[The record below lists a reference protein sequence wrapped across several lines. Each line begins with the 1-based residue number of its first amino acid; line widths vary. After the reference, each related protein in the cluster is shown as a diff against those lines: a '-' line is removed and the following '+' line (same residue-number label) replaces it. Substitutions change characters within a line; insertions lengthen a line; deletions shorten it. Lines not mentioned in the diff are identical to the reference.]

1 MESIIRVLTI
11 HLFMFSPEKDLSRKI
26 IELLGKDGMSISS
39 LDKELSRQGIKD
51 HRLVLT
57 GYLRAMTDL
66 GYLRMRD
73 VPPAKIYVPAKRLPD
88 NIYDAVTAGARAYS
102 GIDTDEVILYCLNRL
117 FRRMRNEQLAVRFNS
132 HGQVPVRKKLG
143 YSAPLPD
150 VALSKGVVACGVNL
164 AVVCKRGC
172 VKIARYYFPHIFPAL
187 GIALPLAVVTVR
199 GYGTVILNH
208 RKMCVAH
215 GKQPDF
221 QNLLSALGEKKLVF
235 FFFTEPK
242 I

>member
-117 FRRMRNEQLAVRFNS
+117 FRRPVFESELRRCGIMRPVGERAGDDAVADAAKVLKRAGNIVPS
-132 HGQVPVRKKLG
+132 DAAYVPVKEYLEEYDAIVAATVLEATDSGHLVMTTKQTKL
-143 YSAPLPD
+143 
-150 VALSKGVVACGVNL
+150 
-164 AVVCKRGC
+164 
-172 VKIARYYFPHIFPAL
+172 F
-187 GIALPLAVVTVR
+187 
-199 GYGTVILNH
+199 
-208 RKMCVAH
+208 
-215 GKQPDF
+215 
-221 QNLLSALGEKKLVF
+221 
-235 FFFTEPK
+235 
-242 I
+242 